1 MVWTQELHVSMKFDR
16 PGERRTLCSDW
27 RFNILRLQSL
37 FAFSWLWNSEIIF
50 HHGNLDLVKLNS
62 WRHPKSDQDLNGPRG
77 INHIASRKWI
87 ISPSP
92 PVLYTCIPVS
102 SALKGTLK
110 GRSIYFA
117 LNRCLT
123 SNNSLPFYDQPYP
136 DLFLLGNSTRLTL
149 NQVGQLVNLEWFSA
163 VINTRFS
170 GWYCARV
177 SVRPLEDKRILCL
190 NQEFRQFQVLKERRN
205 GGFNPRHKFIA
216 EEWKKSSECGLFL
229 RPVSVHNILLLGW
242 VDDFKECIDSARSS
256 VLKELTSI
264 PLFPFNSLISFLN

>member
-1 MVWTQELHVSMKFDR
+1 MD
-16 PGERRTLCSDW
+16 
-27 RFNILRLQSL
+27 NQS
-37 FAFSWLWNSEIIF
+37 FS
-50 HHGNLDLVKLNS
+50 
-62 WRHPKSDQDLNGPRG
+62 
-77 INHIASRKWI
+77 
-87 ISPSP
+87 

-102 SALKGTLK
+102 SAPKGTLK

-117 LNRCLT
+117 WNRCLT

-177 SVRPLEDKRILCL
+177 SLRPLEEKRILCL
-190 NQEFRQFQVLKERRN
+190 NHEFRQFQVLKERRN
-205 GGFNPRHKFIA
+205 GGFNPRHKFASNHDHNPSESYLRKPTTKRLIAHHSNFRTLA

-264 PLFPFNSLISFLN
+264 PLFPSNSLISSLN